1 MATSCTQST
10 SDFLFKP
17 HVIFL
22 RNCSWLLKI
31 EWNKMTAS
39 TYVRG
44 NYLNASGVFLEILK
58 RYHIVLYRGIGLTSS
73 LMILLFSSALGN

>member
-1 MATSCTQST
+1 
-10 SDFLFKP
+10 
-17 HVIFL
+17 
-22 RNCSWLLKI
+22 
-31 EWNKMTAS
+31 MTAS